1 MTYFAGLLP
10 GFLGIGLP
18 VVDMGWRR
26 PETRPGRDHCFRSVA
41 STHYI
46 MTEERTECLTLKG
59 LSVFLVVL
67 VQTCSASIRLDR
79 RRHSDEL

>member
-1 MTYFAGLLP
+1 
-10 GFLGIGLP
+10 
-18 VVDMGWRR
+18 
-26 PETRPGRDHCFRSVA
+26 
-41 STHYI
+41 

-67 VQTCSASIRLDR
+67 VQTCSASIRLDH